1 MKTLRRLLFLLF
13 LFFVA
18 CAKSGNHEEH
28 QHESEN
34 DDNPNQALYE
44 QVMDIHDEVMPRLED
59 IYQQKKELKDR
70 LANTLDMGADAKQE
84 LELMIIQ
91 LDSADHEM
99 MNWMHH
105 FQPLPDSIDEEKA
118 RAYLESEMERIKEV
132 KALMLESIDRAK
144 KLAAKQ

>member
-1 MKTLRRLLFLLF
+1 MKNLRRLHLL
-13 LFFVA
+13 LIVILVS
-18 CAKSGNHEEH
+18 CTKSEKHVEH

-59 IYQQKKELKDR
+59 IYDQKKELKDR
-70 LANTLDMGADAKQE
+70 LANTLDMEADTKQE

-105 FQPLPDSIDEEKA
+105 FQPLSDSIDEEKA
-118 RAYLESEMERIKEV
+118 RSYLESEMERIKEV
-132 KALMLESIDRAK
+132 KALMLESIYKAK